1 MATVATQIETQHP
14 EYAEKNPDWVLV
26 EDGHD
31 GERKIKQ
38 RTFVYL
44 PSTSGQRALGLN
56 LPTQRALA
64 GGGTGRSSAD
74 KNEGQELYDAYLIRA
89 NYPPILK
96 DTANALVGI
105 MNREP
110 PVITLPAALEDMEK
124 HATARG
130 EPLTNLIRRLQ
141 LRQLLFGRTGILADV
156 DASRNM
162 PYLVDYTARQ
172 IINWDDE
179 ITEPETAQRRT
190 TLVVLDESRNVRDE
204 FTWEFTNKFRFLDL
218 TESGQYQAT
227 IEDDGARL
235 DAVVPSI
242 QGRTLDR
249 IPFVFINDADLTPEL
264 GDIPLIGLA
273 RLALTIYRGD
283 ADYRQALFMQ
293 GQDTLVIIGETID
306 PDDPDQKLI
315 VGSGAHINI
324 PNAEGD
330 AKFIGTE
337 SEGIPEMRTAAENDF
352 ERAANYGLQMM
363 SKGGGAEAAET
374 LKIKVAARTA
384 TLVNIAETSAAGL
397 EAILRI
403 SAEWVGADP
412 DEVSVE
418 PNTDFID
425 EAMPAAELLGL
436 MNAKSRGAPLSIR
449 SIHAQMRKGDL
460 TSLTFDDEQAE
471 IDGEPA
477 PDDRTL
483 LGEDDDGDGDG
494 DDDDTGNLPPGGN
507 QDDDEDGDGD
517 EE

>member
-14 EYAEKNPDWVLV
+14 EYVEKNPDWILI
-26 EDGHD
+26 EDGHE

-38 RTFVYL
+38 RTTVYL
-44 PSTSGQRALGLN
+44 PTTSGQRALGL
-56 LPTQRALA
+56 
-64 GGGTGRSSAD
+64 GKTGNVS
-74 KNEGQELYDAYLIRA
+74 NEGQALYDAYITRA

-110 PVITLPAALEDMEK
+110 PVIELPTALEDMEK

-179 ITEPETAQRRT
+179 ITEPETAQRKT
-190 TLVVLDESRNVRDE
+190 TLTVLDESRNVRDD
-204 FTWEFTNKFRFLDL
+204 FTWEFTNKFRVLELSDG
-218 TESGQYQAT
+218 GQYQAT
-227 IEDDGARL
+227 IEDDGVKL
-235 DAVVPSI
+235 DPIVPSI
-242 QGRTLDR
+242 QGRTLDV

-337 SEGIPEMRTAAENDF
+337 SEGIPEMRTAADNDF
-352 ERAANYGLQMM
+352 ERASSYGLQLL
-363 SKGGGAEAAET
+363 SKGAGAEAAET

-403 SAEWVGADP
+403 SAEWVGANP
-412 DEVSVE
+412 DEVKVE

-436 MNAKSRGAPLSIR
+436 MNAKSRGAPLSVR

-460 TSLTFDDEQAE
+460 TALTFDEEQAE
-471 IDGEPA
+471 IESEPA

-483 LGEDDDGDGDG
+483 LGEPDG
-494 DDDDTGNLPPGGN
+494 DDDGTGNLPPGFGQDAGN
-507 QDDDEDGDGD
+507 QDDDDDNDDNDED
-517 EE
+517 